1 MAGSLGA
8 CKPGEGIAEEG
19 EGLAR
24 RERLYKLLHPPSA
37 LESLRCDRL

>member
-8 CKPGEGIAEEG
+8 CQPGEGIAEEG

-24 RERLYKLLHPPSA
+24 RERLYKLLRPPSA